1 MSAEKTANRGDIY
14 VFSRKKTDSQRG
26 AETSFQWKEM
36 VTTAKIG
43 VHRLMSLVVCLEAML
58 QNIQKQKPQ
67 GKPGKLG

>member
-1 MSAEKTANRGDIY
+1 MSSVGKRQILREE
-14 VFSRKKTDSQRG
+14 QR
-26 AETSFQWKEM
+26 ERSFQWKEM

-58 QNIQKQKPQ
+58 QNIQNQKPQ